1 MYYEVGSTAATATL
15 SITEP
20 HGPTLSKHA
29 VELLL
34 SSASESQRREP
45 RLGCPSR
52 VIPPLSLALAAPG
65 HSETFTDPLDIQPT
79 LIRPRLKV
87 NEQCE

>member
-1 MYYEVGSTAATATL
+1 MYYEVGSTATTTL
-15 SITEP
+15 SIPEP
-20 HGPTLSKHA
+20 HSPTLSKHA

-34 SSASESQRREP
+34 SSASESRRREP

-65 HSETFTDPLDIQPT
+65 HNETFTDPLYIQPT

-87 NEQCE
+87 NEQYE